1 MKVVIALLLP
11 SAILAS
17 ILQPQKETY
26 ASYAKRNG
34 IAIPETK
41 TRSGASAQYA
51 DCWDYTGQQG
61 YTRRI
66 NDYVANLGTDS
77 NKFSSCCFYGIW
89 LMYDDINYN
98 QNNNNVSKNT
108 VTQILTC
115 TLYVKGLYVPITSFR
130 PPLIVHGVKITVKT
144 CHAPLTIR
152 PVPSD
157 LLEPPTDTSTIH

>member
-34 IAIPETK
+34 IAIPEAK

-51 DCWDYTGQQG
+51 DCWDYNGQQG

-77 NKFSSCCFYGIW
+77 NRFSSCCFYGIW

-98 QNNNNVSKNT
+98 QNNNNVSKIQWRKSKRAP
-108 VTQILTC
+108 VTW
-115 TLYVKGLYVPITSFR
+115 KGFMYLL
-130 PPLIVHGVKITVKT
+130 PLLGRR
-144 CHAPLTIR
+144 L
-152 PVPSD
+152 
-157 LLEPPTDTSTIH
+157 